1 MVFWMRKNART
12 LGGEL
17 RAKIDAATTT
27 RALVVIAFIA
37 VLREGL
43 DATKAQSKD
52 CVQGFF
58 LWQARRRPSSQRVME
73 AVLRPATL

>member
-1 MVFWMRKNART
+1 MVCVACVDQCCIEIGLW
-12 LGGEL
+12 
-17 RAKIDAATTT
+17 IDD
-27 RALVVIAFIA
+27 

-73 AVLRPATL
+73 AVLRPATS